1 MKMKF
6 INKILAGFL
15 AASTIY
21 AVSGVVFA
29 NPKKHLCS
37 LQNIYDLKESCESD
51 QSDNESDEEDDEQN
65 SDARSKGQSPISQ
78 FVFLLNKPVLGEW
91 DQENFFE
98 ICSDFSENGWVKMRL
113 WMTLLRLCRI
123 WLGVIFLKNIPLNKR

>member
-37 LQNIYDLKESCESD
+37 LQNRYDLKESCESD
-51 QSDNESDEEDDEQN
+51 QSDNESDEDEQN
-65 SDARSKGQSPISQ
+65 SDARSRDQNPISE
-78 FVFLLNKPVLGEW
+78 FVFLFNKP
-91 DQENFFE
+91 F
-98 ICSDFSENGWVKMRL
+98 
-113 WMTLLRLCRI
+113 
-123 WLGVIFLKNIPLNKR
+123 